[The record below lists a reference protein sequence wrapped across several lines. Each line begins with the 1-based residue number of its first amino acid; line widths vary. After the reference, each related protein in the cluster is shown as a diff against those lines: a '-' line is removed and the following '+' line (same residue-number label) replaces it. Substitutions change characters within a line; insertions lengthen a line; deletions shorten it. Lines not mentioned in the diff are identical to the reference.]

1 MYLELLNTL
10 NSRNARL
17 SRSWSILGI
26 LASLYFSVS
35 LWCHP
40 FGERNTLKNPKI
52 AKELLNMHSIYIYI
66 YMCIHICKNIE
77 SERFIL
83 LLVFVRGTACPSVK
97 IYRKMA
103 EPEIA
108 LSGSSIFIQMGNQ
121 VLPFYIY
128 RKIAEARRGL
138 LLIAFVPERACLSAY
153 STCTIHIYTY
163 MYICIYIYI

>member
-1 MYLELLNTL
+1 MCEFLVPGVFWVFWHLCLFLSLFDAILLGDVIPWKTQKL
-10 NSRNARL
+10 
-17 SRSWSILGI
+17 
-26 LASLYFSVS
+26 
-35 LWCHP
+35 P
-40 FGERNTLKNPKI
+40 
-52 AKELLNMHSIYIYI
+52 KELLNMHSIYIYI

-83 LLVFVRGTACPSVK
+83 LLVFVRGTACQSVK